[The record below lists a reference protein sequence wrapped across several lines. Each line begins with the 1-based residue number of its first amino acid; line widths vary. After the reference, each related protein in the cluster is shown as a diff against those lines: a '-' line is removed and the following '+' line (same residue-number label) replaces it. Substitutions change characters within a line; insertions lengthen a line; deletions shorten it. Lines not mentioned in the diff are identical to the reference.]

1 MSELAGHEDGSPYDG
16 AAVLGAML
24 ATAFFPL
31 ISLIAALLL
40 QSGQSDPVKRGQ
52 LRTWAWI
59 SAGWIAV
66 QVIIAVA
73 IVIAIASTASGF
85 HP

>member
-52 LRTWAWI
+52 LTRGRGFRP
-59 SAGWIAV
+59 AGS
-66 QVIIAVA
+66 Q
-73 IVIAIASTASGF
+73 F
-85 HP
+85 R